1 MNTTSKHTH
10 THTHARVAR
19 NERTN
24 LILETIR
31 HAPRSTLI
39 LDTHHE
45 RVIYSINSR
54 TSLSLF
60 LPSFLYS
67 FSPAPFPSSPR
78 FSSFSRAD
86 FAPSVSYIPPIV
98 SFYRHL
104 EQERRD
110 GGATREAI
118 RLSCCVDSTARE
130 RRPSWTAWR
139 DPESPQKTTPL
150 YNRDTCYRF
159 NWIPARSFIPRV
171 SDHAKHWF
179 LETFRRV
186 SR

>member
-10 THTHARVAR
+10 THTRVAR
-19 NERTN
+19 HERTN

-60 LPSFLYS
+60 LSSLSYS
-67 FSPAPFPSSPR
+67 FFPLRHFHPR
-78 FSSFSRAD
+78 FSSFSFRR
-86 FAPSVSYIPPIV
+86 FRSLRFLQLFP
-98 SFYRHL
+98 FYRHL

-110 GGATREAI
+110 GGGREKQSAFRVASI
-118 RLSCCVDSTARE
+118 PRCWARE

-139 DPESPQKTTPL
+139 DPESPQKKPSL
-150 YNRDTCYRF
+150 
-159 NWIPARSFIPRV
+159 
-171 SDHAKHWF
+171 
-179 LETFRRV
+179 
-186 SR
+186 